1 MFHGCALRGIPIIFF
16 CIIFIACVI
25 ILLCSTIITAIKN
38 KNNNLSFKEIIKES
52 FSDLLDEGL
61 DIGICIL
68 AGCFILMVITIPIS
82 YSKEHALK
90 EAQFYHERYITLS
103 EEINKANNSKE
114 NIPKELETY
123 DMILLNKKIE
133 QHEVA
138 KKKLDYWSNMIIKMN
153 SHIKKRSI

>member
-1 MFHGCALRGIPIIFF
+1 MFHGCALRGVPIVFF
-16 CIIFIACVI
+16 CIIFIACIV

-68 AGCFILMVITIPIS
+68 AGCFVLMVIAIPIS
-82 YSKEHALK
+82 YSKKHALK
-90 EAQFYHERYITLS
+90 EAQFYYERCITLS
-103 EEINKANNSKE
+103 KEINEVNKNKE
-114 NIPKELETY
+114 NIPEELKPY

-133 QHEVA
+133 QYEA
-138 KKKLDYWSNMIIKMN
+138 SKKKLDYWNNMIN
-153 SHIKKRSI
+153 E